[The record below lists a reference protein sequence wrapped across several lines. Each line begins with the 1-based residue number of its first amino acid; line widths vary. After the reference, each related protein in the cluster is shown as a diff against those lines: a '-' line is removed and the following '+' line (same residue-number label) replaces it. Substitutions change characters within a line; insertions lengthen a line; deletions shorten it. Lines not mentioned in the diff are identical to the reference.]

1 MAAVIIQSLKPATHL
16 GGQYGIAGA
25 RDDPPRHRVGCQHL
39 VDERGHRAFVDVRL
53 QHVGQEILDELVGG
67 RLVREHEMQIGE
79 EFLTVMRIVANR
91 VNDVIPTG
99 GVHVKF
105 GGRQAGR
112 GARLEHVG
120 RGERQAAHVHHV
132 EDAMRA
138 VEIVGG
144 HDDQRHLVDQ
154 ILRELLASGIRPI
167 GNLVV
172 RLTDVGYDIALRCGR

>member
-1 MAAVIIQSLKPATHL
+1 
-16 GGQYGIAGA
+16 
-25 RDDPPRHRVGCQHL
+25 
-39 VDERGHRAFVDVRL
+39 
-53 QHVGQEILDELVGG
+53 
-67 RLVREHEMQIGE
+67 MQIGE